1 MVVGL
6 ESWTLARPEL
16 FLAAVTALLLIYGVV
31 RGEASTAFV
40 SVSTSLAL
48 LVTAVLLFMPYRE
61 GTAFASLFI
70 VDRLTTTM
78 KALVLVGAAITV
90 LMSRTYFE
98 DVKAWRFEYPLLVAL
113 ATLGMMLMISAND
126 LMALYVGLELQS
138 LALYVVA
145 AFQRDS
151 VRSTEAGVKYFVL
164 GSVASGMLLFGASL
178 IYGFCGGTAFV
189 EISKALIDGRG
200 AEIGTVIGLVFVV
213 AGLAFKVSAVPFHMW
228 TPDVYEGAPT
238 PVTALFAVA
247 PKIAAV
253 SLLVSVL
260 MGPFKPLFAQWQQII
275 VVASVLSMA
284 LGAFAALRQ
293 QNIKR
298 LMAYSS
304 IGNVGYILLG
314 LAAGSEKGIQA
325 VVFYLAI
332 YLVMT
337 LGVFATILLMKR
349 RGVMVEGVNDLAGL
363 GRTHPMMAFALLLF
377 MFSLAGIPPLAGF
390 WGKLYIFM
398 AAVEA
403 KLYWPGR
410 AGRAGLGGGVL
421 LLPAHRQGDVLR
433 RAGRGAR
440 PAGLRRQPRRGLCR
454 RHHRRGVL
462 AGAAAAQRRRRRRR
476 QGPLPVSSTPV
487 LPDGWRLVALDSV
500 GSTNDEAARLADA
513 GAPEGT
519 VVWAREQTGG
529 RGRRGR
535 AWASPVGNLYT
546 STILRPDCP
555 AARAAELGFVS
566 ALAVADIVPPG
577 RAVRVK
583 WPNDVLVDGG
593 KIAGILLESAIAQ
606 TGAVQ
611 HVIAGIGINVGFA
624 PQLPE
629 MRYPGAALGG
639 SVEAALEM
647 FTAALAQ
654 RLAEWRREG
663 FEAVRAH
670 WLAKAGPLGGEVD
683 VKLGDELVRGRFG
696 GVDHEGALLLETSSG
711 PRRIV
716 SGELLGRAA

>member
-16 FLAAVTALLLIYGVV
+16 FLAAVTGLLLIYGVV
-31 RGEASTAFV
+31 RGETSTAFV
-40 SVSTSLAL
+40 SVATSLAL
-48 LVTAVLLFMPYRE
+48 LVTAILLFMPYRE

-78 KALVLVGAAITV
+78 KALVLVGAAIAI
-90 LMSRTYFE
+90 LMSRAYFE
-98 DVKAWRFEYPLLVAL
+98 LVKAWRFEYPLLVAL

-138 LALYVVA
+138 LALYVIA

-200 AEIGTVIGLVFVV
+200 GEIGTVIGLVFVI

-247 PKIAAV
+247 AKIAAM

-260 MGPFKPLFAQWQQII
+260 MGPFKPLFMEWQQII

-293 QNIKR
+293 QSIKR

-314 LAAGSEKGIQA
+314 LASGSEKGIQS

-349 RGVMVEGVNDLAGL
+349 RGVMVEGVGDLAGL
-363 GRTHPMMAFALLLF
+363 ARSQPMMAFALMLF

-403 KLYWPGR
+403 KLYWP
-410 AGRAGLGGGVL
+410 AVL
-421 LLPAHRQGDVLR
+421 
-433 RAGRGAR
+433 
-440 PAGLRRQPRRGLCR
+440 
-454 RHHRRGVL
+454 GVL
-462 AGAAAAQRRRRRRR
+462 ASVVASYYYLRIVKVMYFDEPAEALDQAVFGVNRVVAFVAAVLVAVFSLAPQPLSLVAAAA
-476 QGPLPVSSTPV
+476 
-487 LPDGWRLVALDSV
+487 
-500 GSTNDEAARLADA
+500 
-513 GAPEGT
+513 
-519 VVWAREQTGG
+519 
-529 RGRRGR
+529 
-535 AWASPVGNLYT
+535 
-546 STILRPDCP
+546 
-555 AARAAELGFVS
+555 
-566 ALAVADIVPPG
+566 
-577 RAVRVK
+577 
-583 WPNDVLVDGG
+583 
-593 KIAGILLESAIAQ
+593 
-606 TGAVQ
+606 
-611 HVIAGIGINVGFA
+611 
-624 PQLPE
+624 
-629 MRYPGAALGG
+629 
-639 SVEAALEM
+639 
-647 FTAALAQ
+647 
-654 RLAEWRREG
+654 
-663 FEAVRAH
+663 
-670 WLAKAGPLGGEVD
+670 AKGLFP
-683 VKLGDELVRGRFG
+683 
-696 GVDHEGALLLETSSG
+696 
-711 PRRIV
+711 
-716 SGELLGRAA
+716 

>member
-16 FLAAVTALLLIYGVV
+16 FLAAVTCLLLIYGVV
-31 RGEASTAFV
+31 RGEVATPFV
-40 SVSTSLAL
+40 SAATALAL

-61 GTAFASLFI
+61 GTAFATLFI
-70 VDRLTTTM
+70 TDRLTTTM
-78 KALVLVGAAITV
+78 KALVLVGAAVTV
-90 LMSRTYFE
+90 LMSRAYFE
-98 DVKAWRFEYPLLVAL
+98 QVRAWRFEYPLLVAL

-126 LMALYVGLELQS
+126 LMSLYVGLELQS

-164 GSVASGMLLFGASL
+164 GSVASGMLLFGSSL

-189 EISKALIDGRG
+189 QISRALLDGRG
-200 AEIGTVIGLVFVV
+200 GEIGTIIGLVFVV

-247 PKIAAV
+247 PKIAAM

-314 LAAGSEKGIQA
+314 LASGSEKGIQA

-337 LGVFATILLMKR
+337 LGVFATILMMKR
-349 RGVMVEGVNDLAGL
+349 RDVMLEDISDLAGL
-363 GRTHPMMAFALLLF
+363 ARSQPLMAFALLIF

-390 WGKLYIFM
+390 WGKLYIFI

-403 KLYWPGR
+403 KLYIP
-410 AGRAGLGGGVL
+410 AVL
-421 LLPAHRQGDVLR
+421 
-433 RAGRGAR
+433 
-440 PAGLRRQPRRGLCR
+440 
-454 RHHRRGVL
+454 GVL
-462 AGAAAAQRRRRRRR
+462 ASVVASYYYLRIVKVMYFDEPAEAIDRPAFGINRAVALVSAFLVAIFSLVPQPLSVVAAAA
-476 QGPLPVSSTPV
+476 
-487 LPDGWRLVALDSV
+487 
-500 GSTNDEAARLADA
+500 
-513 GAPEGT
+513 
-519 VVWAREQTGG
+519 
-529 RGRRGR
+529 
-535 AWASPVGNLYT
+535 
-546 STILRPDCP
+546 
-555 AARAAELGFVS
+555 
-566 ALAVADIVPPG
+566 
-577 RAVRVK
+577 
-583 WPNDVLVDGG
+583 
-593 KIAGILLESAIAQ
+593 
-606 TGAVQ
+606 
-611 HVIAGIGINVGFA
+611 
-624 PQLPE
+624 
-629 MRYPGAALGG
+629 
-639 SVEAALEM
+639 
-647 FTAALAQ
+647 
-654 RLAEWRREG
+654 
-663 FEAVRAH
+663 
-670 WLAKAGPLGGEVD
+670 AKGL
-683 VKLGDELVRGRFG
+683 FQ
-696 GVDHEGALLLETSSG
+696 
-711 PRRIV
+711 
-716 SGELLGRAA
+716 

>member
-126 LMALYVGLELQS
+126 LMSLYVGLELQS

-189 EISKALIDGRG
+189 EISRALLDGRS
-200 AEIGTVIGLVFVV
+200 AESGVIVGLVFVV

-314 LAAGSEKGIQA
+314 LASGSEKGIQA

-403 KLYWPGR
+403 KLYWP
-410 AGRAGLGGGVL
+410 AVL
-421 LLPAHRQGDVLR
+421 
-433 RAGRGAR
+433 
-440 PAGLRRQPRRGLCR
+440 
-454 RHHRRGVL
+454 GVL
-462 AGAAAAQRRRRRRR
+462 ASVVASYYYLRIVKVMYFDEPGEALDQPVFGVNRVVAFAAAIIVAVFSLAPQPLSVVAAAA
-476 QGPLPVSSTPV
+476 
-487 LPDGWRLVALDSV
+487 
-500 GSTNDEAARLADA
+500 
-513 GAPEGT
+513 
-519 VVWAREQTGG
+519 
-529 RGRRGR
+529 
-535 AWASPVGNLYT
+535 
-546 STILRPDCP
+546 
-555 AARAAELGFVS
+555 
-566 ALAVADIVPPG
+566 
-577 RAVRVK
+577 
-583 WPNDVLVDGG
+583 
-593 KIAGILLESAIAQ
+593 
-606 TGAVQ
+606 
-611 HVIAGIGINVGFA
+611 
-624 PQLPE
+624 
-629 MRYPGAALGG
+629 
-639 SVEAALEM
+639 
-647 FTAALAQ
+647 
-654 RLAEWRREG
+654 
-663 FEAVRAH
+663 
-670 WLAKAGPLGGEVD
+670 AKGLFP
-683 VKLGDELVRGRFG
+683 
-696 GVDHEGALLLETSSG
+696 
-711 PRRIV
+711 
-716 SGELLGRAA
+716 

>member
-1 MVVGL
+1 MQIGL

-16 FLAAVTALLLIYGVV
+16 FLGAVTALLLIYGVV
-31 RGEASTAFV
+31 RGEAATAFV
-40 SVSTSLAL
+40 SIATSLAL

-70 VDRLTTTM
+70 VDRLTATM
-78 KALVLVGAAITV
+78 KALVLVGAAVSI
-90 LMSRTYFE
+90 LMSRAYFE
-98 DVKAWRFEYPLLVAL
+98 HVKAWRFEYPLLVAL

-151 VRSTEAGVKYFVL
+151 VRSTEAGLKYFVL

-189 EISKALIDGRG
+189 DISKALIDGKAG
-200 AEIGTVIGLVFVV
+200 ESGVVIGLVFVI

-247 PKIAAV
+247 PKIAAM

-260 MGPFKPLFAQWQQII
+260 MGPFKPLIVQWQQIV

-314 LAAGSEKGIQA
+314 LAAGTEKGIQA

-337 LGVFATILLMKR
+337 LGVFAIILLMKR
-349 RGVMVEGVNDLAGL
+349 RNVMVEGVTDLAGL
-363 GRTHPMMAFALLLF
+363 GRTHPMMALALLLF

-403 KLYWPGR
+403 KLYWP
-410 AGRAGLGGGVL
+410 AVL
-421 LLPAHRQGDVLR
+421 
-433 RAGRGAR
+433 
-440 PAGLRRQPRRGLCR
+440 
-454 RHHRRGVL
+454 GVL
-462 AGAAAAQRRRRRRR
+462 ASVVAAYYYVRVVKVMYFDEPGEALDQPVFGVNRVVAFAAAVIVAVFSFAPQPLSLIAAAA
-476 QGPLPVSSTPV
+476 
-487 LPDGWRLVALDSV
+487 
-500 GSTNDEAARLADA
+500 
-513 GAPEGT
+513 
-519 VVWAREQTGG
+519 
-529 RGRRGR
+529 
-535 AWASPVGNLYT
+535 
-546 STILRPDCP
+546 
-555 AARAAELGFVS
+555 
-566 ALAVADIVPPG
+566 
-577 RAVRVK
+577 
-583 WPNDVLVDGG
+583 
-593 KIAGILLESAIAQ
+593 
-606 TGAVQ
+606 
-611 HVIAGIGINVGFA
+611 
-624 PQLPE
+624 
-629 MRYPGAALGG
+629 
-639 SVEAALEM
+639 
-647 FTAALAQ
+647 
-654 RLAEWRREG
+654 
-663 FEAVRAH
+663 
-670 WLAKAGPLGGEVD
+670 AKGLFP
-683 VKLGDELVRGRFG
+683 
-696 GVDHEGALLLETSSG
+696 
-711 PRRIV
+711 
-716 SGELLGRAA
+716 